1 MLSVTLYA
9 LCMHEGSKPST
20 VPYRRLRYGFASTC
34 QSYLVS
40 SSNISGVLEKELDA
54 SPKHSYPQQEPSAE
68 GYVIK
73 ARGSTKQEGRSNEA
87 STAGSRL
94 GNASLSAS
102 DVAVHIRTVRSR

>member
-1 MLSVTLYA
+1 MLYA
-9 LCMHEGSKPST
+9 LCMYEGVEAEYCTLPPSS
-20 VPYRRLRYGFASTC
+20 VWLRFYMSIVLGILLVEHFRST
-34 QSYLVS
+34 
-40 SSNISGVLEKELDA
+40 IRIRKRIDA

-102 DVAVHIRTVRSR
+102 DVAVHSYCTK